1 MVTLKALMSVMGYTP
16 MFDKILKVYTQKTI
30 DTAFKCMIRVIWL
43 YDAIN
48 QLEVIFDLIDQWDSI
63 SNEALSTIRSS
74 TLSKS
79 VKEIIE
85 LTKQILAKIKY
96 LYTNNKSFKSL
107 FIFRGKDYHEFMWDD
122 LK

>member
-16 MFDKILKVYTQKTI
+16 MFEKILKVYTQKTI

-74 TLSKS
+74 TLSNS

-85 LTKQILAKIKY
+85 LTK
-96 LYTNNKSFKSL
+96 
-107 FIFRGKDYHEFMWDD
+107 
-122 LK
+122 